1 MPAKRPAR
9 TCRKPSCLC
18 NRPLGADLLNTHC
31 FSVVACSHNCRRP
44 VFYFHEQC
52 AEFYVQSLKTCG
64 WCKAKL
70 VSLRSP
76 STTNLMGVGP
86 SAPLVKCIAHNCS
99 SAPCFFLEH
108 PCSMTIWGHTCSVSL
123 GGHVRVNSFPTQ
135 LMRDTGL

>member
-76 STTNLMGVGP
+76 STTNL
-86 SAPLVKCIAHNCS
+86 
-99 SAPCFFLEH
+99 
-108 PCSMTIWGHTCSVSL
+108 
-123 GGHVRVNSFPTQ
+123 
-135 LMRDTGL
+135 RDTLHENTQRFSWRRRVRRKRVKKKKRRCSEHRR